1 MLAMQATM
9 LVARSWCRV
18 LCLLFFWNGVK
29 VAVRGCRRE
38 CRLTQVIF
46 CVFPKWALS
55 TAVDEEI
62 GDSIPYSLQT
72 GLRSETVIDYQE

>member
-1 MLAMQATM
+1 M
-9 LVARSWCRV
+9 
-18 LCLLFFWNGVK
+18 
-29 VAVRGCRRE
+29 AVRGCRRE